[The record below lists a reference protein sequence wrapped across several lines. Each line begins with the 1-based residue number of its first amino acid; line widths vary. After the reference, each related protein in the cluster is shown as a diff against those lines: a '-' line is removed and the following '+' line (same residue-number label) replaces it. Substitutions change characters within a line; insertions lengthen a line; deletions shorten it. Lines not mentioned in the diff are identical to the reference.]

1 MTFYHNKNLDL
12 TRKSAKKVISY
23 FVSITAKT
31 KPPTSTGKHA
41 QGNFTVTFFRNPCPF
56 SSYLYFVNVLLYQQ
70 FSCVF
75 SAGFVSKVF
84 ILNPS
89 VLKYKK
95 LAKTIVFSI
104 GLGYTSKGLVL
115 NLQVIVKLGR

>member
-70 FSCVF
+70 ILAVFLCVLCWFCVKGIYIKPFSF
-75 SAGFVSKVF
+75 KV
-84 ILNPS
+84 
-89 VLKYKK
+89 
-95 LAKTIVFSI
+95 
-104 GLGYTSKGLVL
+104 
-115 NLQVIVKLGR
+115 

>member
-1 MTFYHNKNLDL
+1 M
-12 TRKSAKKVISY
+12 
-23 FVSITAKT
+23 
-31 KPPTSTGKHA
+31 
-41 QGNFTVTFFRNPCPF
+41 
-56 SSYLYFVNVLLYQQ
+56 
-70 FSCVF
+70 F